1 MRKRT
6 VRDCDW
12 QGKRALVR
20 VDFNVPFERGTRRIS
35 DDVRIR
41 EALPTINYLREQG
54 ASVVLCTHLGRPD
67 GKRDADLTLEPVAER
82 LSELLGA
89 PVAYVRDAVGEEAR
103 GAAKRL
109 APGGVLLLENV
120 RFWPEEERNDPAF
133 AAALAS
139 LADAYVNDA
148 FGAAHRAH
156 ASTEGVARHLPAMA
170 GLLMEKEIAFLGG
183 ILNAPARPLAA
194 LLGGAKVSDKLQ
206 VLGRLIGHADEL
218 LVGGGMAATFL
229 KAQGHE
235 IGASLLEESLVGF
248 CAETMERAAAAAT
261 PITLPDDVVVAERIE
276 ERAPSQAV
284 DVGAVPPGAPPQAVD
299 VGAIPP
305 GAMILDV
312 GPRSAERYASRLAAM
327 GSVVWNGP
335 MGVFEVE
342 PFHRGTQAVA
352 EALAASGAVTVIGG
366 GSTAEAVARLGLAER
381 MSHVSTGGGASLEFL
396 EGKDLPG
403 VAALDDA
410 DA

>member
-1 MRKRT
+1 MKKRT
-6 VRDCDW
+6 LRDYDW
-12 QGKRALVR
+12 RGKRALVR

-54 ASVVLCTHLGRPD
+54 ASVVLCAHLGRPD
-67 GKRDADLTLEPVAER
+67 GERDANLQLEPVAER
-82 LSELLGA
+82 LSELLDA
-89 PVAYVRDAVGEEAR
+89 PAAYVHDAIGEEAR
-103 GAAKRL
+103 AAAERL

-120 RFWPEEERNDPAF
+120 RFWPEEERNAPAF

-194 LLGGAKVSDKLQ
+194 LLGGAKVSDKIQ

-229 KAQGHE
+229 KAQGYE
-235 IGASLLEESLVGF
+235 IGASLLEENLVGF
-248 CAETMERAAAAAT
+248 CAETMERAAAAST
-261 PITLPDDVVVAERIE
+261 PIALPEDVVVAERIE
-276 ERAPSQAV
+276 AGAPS
-284 DVGAVPPGAPPQAVD
+284 QAVD

-312 GPRSAERYASRLAAM
+312 GPRTAERYANRLAAM

-342 PFHRGTQAVA
+342 PFHRGTQTVA
-352 EALAASGAVTVIGG
+352 EALAASDAVAVIGG
-366 GSTAEAVARLGLAER
+366 GSTAEAVARFGLAER

-396 EGKDLPG
+396 EGKELPG

-410 DA
+410 ER

>member
-6 VRDCDW
+6 VRDYDW
-12 QGKRALVR
+12 RGKRALVR

-41 EALPTINYLREQG
+41 EALPTIDYLREQG
-54 ASVVLCTHLGRPD
+54 ASVVLCAHLGRPD
-67 GKRDADLTLEPVAER
+67 GARDANLQLEPVAER

-89 PVAYVRDAVGEEAR
+89 PAVYVHDAAGEEAH
-103 GAAKRL
+103 AAAERL

-148 FGAAHRAH
+148 FGTAHRAH
-156 ASTEGVARHLPAMA
+156 ASTEGVARRLPAMA

-183 ILNAPARPLAA
+183 ALNSPARPLAA

-229 KAQGHE
+229 KAQGRE
-235 IGASLLEESLVGF
+235 VGASLLEEHLIGF

-261 PITLPDDVVVAERIE
+261 PIALPEDVVVAERIE
-276 ERAPSQAV
+276 EGAPSEAV
-284 DVGAVPPGAPPQAVD
+284 DAGAV
-299 VGAIPP
+299 PP
-305 GAMILDV
+305 GAMILDI
-312 GPRSAERYASRLAAM
+312 GPRSAERYANRLAAM

-396 EGKDLPG
+396 EGKELPG

-410 DA
+410 AE

>member
-6 VRDCDW
+6 VRDYDW
-12 QGKRALVR
+12 RGKRALVR

-41 EALPTINYLREQG
+41 EALPTIDYLREQG
-54 ASVVLCTHLGRPD
+54 ASVVLCAHLGRPD
-67 GKRDADLTLEPVAER
+67 GARDANLQLEPVAER

-89 PVAYVRDAVGEEAR
+89 PAVYVHDAAGEEAH
-103 GAAKRL
+103 AAAERL
-109 APGGVLLLENV
+109 APGDVLLLENV

-148 FGAAHRAH
+148 FGTAHRAH

-183 ILNAPARPLAA
+183 VLNSPARPLAA

-229 KAQGHE
+229 KAQGRE
-235 IGASLLEESLVGF
+235 VGASLLEEHLTGF

-261 PITLPDDVVVAERIE
+261 PIALPEDVVVAERIE
-276 ERAPSQAV
+276 EGAPSEAV
-284 DVGAVPPGAPPQAVD
+284 DAGAV
-299 VGAIPP
+299 PP
-305 GAMILDV
+305 GAMILDI
-312 GPRSAERYASRLAAM
+312 GPRSAERYANRLAAM

-396 EGKDLPG
+396 EGKELPG

-410 DA
+410 TE

>member
-1 MRKRT
+1 MKKRT
-6 VRDCDW
+6 VRDFDW
-12 QGKRALVR
+12 RGKRALVR

-41 EALPTINYLREQG
+41 EALPTIAYLREQD
-54 ASVVLCTHLGRPD
+54 ASVVLCAHLGRPD
-67 GKRDADLTLEPVAER
+67 GKRDANLQLEPVAER

-89 PVAYVRDAVGEEAR
+89 PVPYVNDAVGDEAR
-103 GAAKRL
+103 AAAETL

-120 RFWPEEERNDPAF
+120 RFWPEEERNDPVF

-148 FGAAHRAH
+148 FGTAHRAH
-156 ASTEGVARHLPAMA
+156 ASTEGAAHHLPAMA

-183 ILNAPARPLAA
+183 ILESPARPLAA

-218 LVGGGMAATFL
+218 FVGGGMAGTFL
-229 KAQGHE
+229 KAQGCE
-235 IGASLLEESLVGF
+235 IGASLLEENLTGF
-248 CAETMERAAAAAT
+248 CAETMERAAAAST
-261 PITLPDDVVVAERIE
+261 PITLPEDVVVAERIE
-276 ERAPSQAV
+276 EGAPTE
-284 DVGAVPPGAPPQAVD
+284 AVP

-305 GAMILDV
+305 GAMILDI
-312 GPRSAERYASRLAAM
+312 GPRAAERYARRLAAM

-396 EGKDLPG
+396 EGKELPG

-410 DA
+410 EG

>member
-1 MRKRT
+1 MKKRT
-6 VRDCDW
+6 VRDYDW
-12 QGKRALVR
+12 RGKRALVR

-54 ASVVLCTHLGRPD
+54 ASVVLCSHLGRPD
-67 GKRDADLTLEPVAER
+67 GERDATLQLEPVAER

-89 PVAYVRDAVGEEAR
+89 PAGYVHDAIGEEAR
-103 GAAKRL
+103 AAAERL

-120 RFWPEEERNDPAF
+120 RFWPEEERDDPAF

-194 LLGGAKVSDKLQ
+194 LLGGAKVSDKIQ

-218 LVGGGMAATFL
+218 LVGGGMAGTFL
-229 KAQGHE
+229 KAQGYE
-235 IGASLLEESLVGF
+235 IGASLLEENLVGF

-261 PITLPDDVVVAERIE
+261 PIALPEDVVVAERIE
-276 ERAPSQAV
+276 AGAPS
-284 DVGAVPPGAPPQAVD
+284 QAVD

-312 GPRSAERYASRLAAM
+312 GPRTAERYANRLAAM

-342 PFHRGTQAVA
+342 PFHRGTQTVA
-352 EALAASGAVTVIGG
+352 EALAASDAVAVIGG
-366 GSTAEAVARLGLAER
+366 GSTAEAVARFGLAER

-396 EGKDLPG
+396 EGKELPG

-410 DA
+410 ER

>member
-1 MRKRT
+1 MKKRT

-12 QGKRALVR
+12 HGKRALVR

-41 EALPTINYLREQG
+41 EALPTINYLREHG
-54 ASVVLCTHLGRPD
+54 ASILLCAHLGRPD
-67 GKRDADLTLEPVAER
+67 GQRDANLTLDPVAER

-89 PVAYVRDAVGEEAR
+89 PVAYVRDAIGEEAR
-103 GAAKRL
+103 GAAERL
-109 APGGVLLLENV
+109 APGGVVLLENV

-229 KAQGHE
+229 KAQGYE

-248 CAETMERAAAAAT
+248 CAETMERAAAAST
-261 PITLPDDVVVAERIE
+261 PIALPDDVVVAERIE
-276 ERAPSQAV
+276 EGAPSQAV
-284 DVGAVPPGAPPQAVD
+284 DVGAV
-299 VGAIPP
+299 PP

-342 PFHRGTQAVA
+342 PFHRGTQTVA

-396 EGKDLPG
+396 EGKAIPG

>member
-1 MRKRT
+1 MKKRT
-6 VRDCDW
+6 VRDYDW
-12 QGKRALVR
+12 RGKRALVR

-35 DDVRIR
+35 DDIRIR

-54 ASVVLCTHLGRPD
+54 ASVVLCAHLGRPD
-67 GKRDADLTLEPVAER
+67 GERDANLQLEPVAER

-89 PVAYVRDAVGEEAR
+89 PAAYVHDAIGEEAR
-103 GAAKRL
+103 AAAERL

-194 LLGGAKVSDKLQ
+194 LLGGAKVSDKIQ

-229 KAQGHE
+229 KAQGYE
-235 IGASLLEESLVGF
+235 IGASLLEENLVGF
-248 CAETMERAAAAAT
+248 CAETMERAAAAST
-261 PITLPDDVVVAERIE
+261 PIALPEDVVVAERIE
-276 ERAPSQAV
+276 AGAPS
-284 DVGAVPPGAPPQAVD
+284 QAVD

-312 GPRSAERYASRLAAM
+312 GPRTAERYANRLAAM

-352 EALAASGAVTVIGG
+352 EALAASNAVTVIGG
-366 GSTAEAVARLGLAER
+366 GSTAEAVARFGLAEK

-396 EGKDLPG
+396 EGKELPG

-410 DA
+410 ER

>member
-1 MRKRT
+1 MKKRT

-41 EALPTINYLREQG
+41 EALPTINYLRERG
-54 ASVVLCTHLGRPD
+54 ASILLCAHLGRPD
-67 GKRDADLTLEPVAER
+67 GQRDANLTLDPVAER

-89 PVAYVRDAVGEEAR
+89 PVAYVRDAIGEEAR
-103 GAAKRL
+103 GAAERL
-109 APGGVLLLENV
+109 APGGVLLLENI

-139 LADAYVNDA
+139 IADAYVNDA

-156 ASTEGVARHLPAMA
+156 ASTEGAARHLPAMA

-206 VLGRLIGHADEL
+206 VLGRLVGHADEL

-229 KAQGHE
+229 KAQGYE

-248 CAETMERAAAAAT
+248 CAETMERAAAAST
-261 PITLPDDVVVAERIE
+261 PIALPDDVVVAERIE
-276 ERAPSQAV
+276 EHAPSQAV
-284 DVGAVPPGAPPQAVD
+284 DVGAVPS
-299 VGAIPP
+299 

-342 PFHRGTQAVA
+342 PFHRGTQSIA

-366 GSTAEAVARLGLAER
+366 GSTAEAVARLGLADR

-410 DA
+410 EA